1 MEGSILEELATPEKC
16 GGTPLHAWDQ
26 LQETW
31 TAMLVVRGA
40 MLAEWSNSGAGSGL
54 LRKGEIEKELT
65 KEKEAKRNGGMF
77 SGVKRDNIVRRA
89 DGS

>member
-1 MEGSILEELATPEKC
+1 
-16 GGTPLHAWDQ
+16 
-26 LQETW
+26 
-31 TAMLVVRGA
+31 